1 MADGY
6 LYIFRNEAHPNLL
19 KIGYTERTP
28 AERAQELSSNT
39 GVPLSFKVERSWL
52 VKDVES
58 LERKVHDALDSK
70 RVPEKEFFN
79 VSLSDAIESVEHF
92 LPDHPLIL
100 SVAQVSTSSQRT
112 LLTAR
117 SEYLAGFNTLLGL
130 ARRELRIFD
139 PDLSELEM
147 NSSGRIETLTR
158 FLRESRAR
166 RIYVALH
173 DIEHVTKRC
182 PRLIALMSSYTSAL
196 LIFQTHGEAAKVQD
210 CFVLAD
216 GDHLVRRPV
225 RTQARGVL
233 VINDPKECQPMRERF
248 EEIWEASL
256 PTVSVNTTGL

>member
-1 MADGY
+1 MS
-6 LYIFRNEAHPNLL
+6 EP
-19 KIGYTERTP
+19 P
-28 AERAQELSSNT
+28 AEA
-39 GVPLSFKVERSWL
+39 
-52 VKDVES
+52 
-58 LERKVHDALDSK
+58 
-70 RVPEKEFFN
+70 VPER
-79 VSLSDAIESVEHF
+79 
-92 LPDHPLIL
+92 IL
-100 SVAQVSTSSQRT
+100 
-112 LLTAR
+112 LEAR
-117 SEYLAGFNTLLGL
+117 SDYLEGFNRLLGL

-147 NSSGRIETLTR
+147 NSTSRIETLTR